1 MNKKFSRIFSALL
14 LATLILSACSGAG
27 NSSASTN
34 PPLKVAWTLWPGWY
48 PIIIAQ
54 EQGFFAKHN
63 VSVEAIRYDNYAAVY
78 PDMASQKIDG
88 AVSGLYDLLVPA
100 SQTPL
105 KVVMITDNSDGAE
118 GLIATADIQSPAD
131 LEGKR
136 IGVSPNSIG
145 EFFAVN
151 LLRQNGLTS
160 ADVTFANVDAESVPA
175 QIPSDIE
182 AGYTWEPHLS
192 QAMGN
197 NNHILASTADTPGLV
212 PDVIVFQARV
222 VEQRPED
229 IRNFVAAWFEA
240 VSWWQEHEAEG
251 NAIIAKATDQNA
263 ADISTV
269 GVKVFNQADNL
280 EAFVKGTDTTSLF
293 YTGQVQLNY
302 LISINAFNKAPDLN
316 TLLDPSYLK

>member
-1 MNKKFSRIFSALL
+1 MNKKLSRIFSALL

-27 NSSASTN
+27 SAPASTN

-63 VSVEAIRYDNYAAVY
+63 VAVEAIRYDNYAAVF
-78 PDMASQKIDG
+78 PDIASQKIDG

-105 KVVMITDNSDGAE
+105 KVVMVTDNSDGAE

-131 LEGKR
+131 LKGKT
-136 IGVSPNSIG
+136 IGVSPSSIG
-145 EFFAVN
+145 EFFTVN
-151 LLRQNGLTS
+151 LLRENGLT
-160 ADVTFANVDAESVPA
+160 ATDVTLTNIDAESVPG
-175 QIPSDIE
+175 QMSTKIE

-192 QAMGN
+192 QAMAN
-197 NNHILASTADTPGLV
+197 NNHVLASTADNPGLV
-212 PDVIVFQARV
+212 PDVVVFQGNV
-222 VEQRPED
+222 VEERPED

-240 VSWWQEHEAEG
+240 VTWWRANPAEG

-263 ADISTV
+263 ADISIF
-269 GVKVFNQADNL
+269 GVNIFDQAENMK
-280 EAFVKGTDTTSLF
+280 AFTPGTTTTSLF
-293 YTGQVQLNY
+293 YTGKIQLDY
-302 LISINAFNKAPDLN
+302 LISINAFNKAPDLKV
-316 TLLDPSYLK
+316 LLDSSYLK